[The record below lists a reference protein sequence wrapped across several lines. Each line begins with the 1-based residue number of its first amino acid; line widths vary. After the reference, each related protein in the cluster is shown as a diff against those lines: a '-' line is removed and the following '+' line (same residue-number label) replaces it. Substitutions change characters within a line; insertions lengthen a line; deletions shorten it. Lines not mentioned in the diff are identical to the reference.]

1 MRLSELYDQDVYEA
15 DLTRRGFLRGLGA
28 AGAAGL
34 AGYAALNPGDKPQAP
49 APQASTPPEE
59 VNKFTPTEPAPAA
72 ADTTKQKDAAASQY
86 GSTSKHVNAENQNK
100 LAKYARANGITGV
113 ELAALLAQC
122 AHETMG
128 FHRMAEVGT
137 KDYFA
142 KYDGKLGNNRP
153 GDGYRYRGRT
163 FLHITGKENYD
174 RVGKALRIDLVKH
187 PELLERPE
195 VGLKATLWY
204 WNNKVKPYIKD
215 FNDVIAVTQRVNG
228 SAEGLG
234 DRSSNFEDYKRKL
247 GIS

>member
-15 DLTRRGFLRGLGA
+15 DLTRRGFLRGFGA

-34 AGYAALNPGDKPQAP
+34 AGYAALKPGEQPQATT
-49 APQASTPPEE
+49 PQSAAQSAE
-59 VNKFTPTEPAPAA
+59 VNKIAPTDPAPAA
-72 ADTTKQKDAAASQY
+72 VDTPKQKEPAANQY
-86 GSTSKHVNAENQNK
+86 GSTSMHANAENQNK

-128 FHRMAEVGT
+128 FHRMTEVGT

-142 KYDGKLGNNRP
+142 KYEGKLGNNRP

-174 RVGKALRIDLVKH
+174 RIGKALRIDLVKH
-187 PELLERPE
+187 PELLERPDI
-195 VGLKATLWY
+195 GLKATLWY
-204 WNNKVKPYIKD
+204 WNTRVKPYIKD
-215 FNDVIAVTQRVNG
+215 FNDVIAVTQRING

-234 DRSSNFEDYKRKL
+234 DRSSNFEDYKKKL